1 MPRSGFPLLAVLEAL
16 QRGRGFGLVDAHAC
30 GPVCVFAQLFF
41 GHFSNQICKRNFVV
55 FHSARLLSTQ
65 KYHMFPTVAMGL
77 AEVRIILSKLRIIT
91 VTYEYIYKILTD
103 YWFYRYILLYFVP
116 I

>member
-1 MPRSGFPLLAVLEAL
+1 
-16 QRGRGFGLVDAHAC
+16 
-30 GPVCVFAQLFF
+30 
-41 GHFSNQICKRNFVV
+41 
-55 FHSARLLSTQ
+55 
-65 KYHMFPTVAMGL
+65 MFPTVAMGL

-91 VTYEYIYKILTD
+91 VTYEYIYKILTN